1 MGFYVST
8 ELNWAKQNMLKKTE
22 SNRDEMNFVLI
33 DLKNNKH
40 EKRFFSNI
48 ADAGY

>member
-8 ELNWAKQNMLKKTE
+8 VPNWAKQNMLKKTE

-40 EKRFFSNI
+40 EKRFFSDS
-48 ADAGY
+48 ADAG